1 MKKSLDRI
9 DINSIKDPNFV
20 KTLNYK
26 QLEMLCYDIR
36 REIILETSIYG
47 GHLSSNLGV
56 VELTVALCR
65 SFDFSKDKVVFDVGH
80 QCYTYK
86 ILTGRSLHHLNE
98 KGCVSGFQKMSESPY
113 DAYEAGHSSTSLS
126 AIEGFAIAR
135 DLFCRDYNIIGVIG
149 DASLVNGLAFEA
161 LNDIGCRSHKVI
173 IVLNDNGMSISS
185 PTGALGKMF
194 RKVSVNRLYND
205 IKRSFRKSM
214 ISKTGAGKRIS
225 SVWRFIKSKF
235 KSAFV
240 PNTIFDNMG
249 FTYIGPIDG
258 HSIKALERAFKEAK
272 NTTKSTIIHVRTK
285 KGKGYEPA
293 ENDKLGYW
301 HGVTPFDIAT
311 GKPLN
316 LHDGLNS
323 WSHHMGDLVHHEM
336 GIHKNC
342 ELIVPAMIRGSGL
355 EACFDDFPLRSLDV
369 GIAEEHALTLSGAMS
384 IAGLHPIVTIY
395 STFLQRAYD
404 ELLHD
409 CARMNTDMTL
419 LIDRAGLVGKNGSTH
434 QGIYDEAFLKSI
446 PGLTLTMPST
456 FETARALLEESLKK
470 GHGIFAI
477 RYPHEMMSEQERNFN
492 ESEISFGKWIIRKP
506 ILPGGINVITVGP
519 LGFLLYDKLKDLGV
533 GIIDAIFLNPIDYNA
548 LSQLLSSGYIV
559 IYDPYGTKNGF
570 AETVLCALMEC
581 GYHGKVSAF
590 ALPCSFIDHASVQ
603 EQLSE
608 HGLLVD
614 QVFDKILSD
623 LRKNKD

>member
-1 MKKSLDRI
+1 
-9 DINSIKDPNFV
+9 
-20 KTLNYK
+20 
-26 QLEMLCYDIR
+26 
-36 REIILETSIYG
+36 
-47 GHLSSNLGV
+47 
-56 VELTVALCR
+56 
-65 SFDFSKDKVVFDVGH
+65 
-80 QCYTYK
+80 
-86 ILTGRSLHHLNE
+86 
-98 KGCVSGFQKMSESPY
+98 
-113 DAYEAGHSSTSLS
+113 
-126 AIEGFAIAR
+126 
-135 DLFCRDYNIIGVIG
+135 
-149 DASLVNGLAFEA
+149 
-161 LNDIGCRSHKVI
+161 
-173 IVLNDNGMSISS
+173 
-185 PTGALGKMF
+185 
-194 RKVSVNRLYND
+194 
-205 IKRSFRKSM
+205 
-214 ISKTGAGKRIS
+214 
-225 SVWRFIKSKF
+225 
-235 KSAFV
+235 
-240 PNTIFDNMG
+240 
-249 FTYIGPIDG
+249 
-258 HSIKALERAFKEAK
+258 
-272 NTTKSTIIHVRTK
+272 
-285 KGKGYEPA
+285 
-293 ENDKLGYW
+293 
-301 HGVTPFDIAT
+301 
-311 GKPLN
+311 
-316 LHDGLNS
+316 
-323 WSHHMGDLVHHEM
+323 MGDLVHHEM

>member
-1 MKKSLDRI
+1 MKKKVDKI
-9 DINSIKDPNFV
+9 DINSIADPNFV
-20 KTLNYK
+20 KTLDYK
-26 QLEMLCYDIR
+26 QLETLCYDIR

-65 SFDFSKDKVVFDVGH
+65 AFDFSKDKIIYDVGH
-80 QCYTYK
+80 QCYAYK
-86 ILTGRSLHHLNE
+86 ILTGRSLIHLNE
-98 KGCVSGFQKMSESPY
+98 KGCVSGFQKMAESPY
-113 DAYEAGHSSTSLS
+113 DFYEAGHSSTSLS

-135 DLFCRDYNIIGVIG
+135 DLACQEYNVIAVIG

-161 LNDIGCRSHKVI
+161 LNDIGCRDHKVI

-185 PTGALGKMF
+185 PTGALGRMF

-214 ISKTGAGKRIS
+214 ISKTGTGKRIN
-225 SVWRFIKSKF
+225 SVWRFIKSKI
-235 KSAFV
+235 KSVFV

-249 FTYIGPIDG
+249 FTYIGPVDG
-258 HSIKALERAFKEAK
+258 HNIKALERAFKEAK
-272 NTTKSTIIHVRTK
+272 NTTKSAIIHVRTK
-285 KGKGYEPA
+285 KGKGYAPA

-316 LHDGLNS
+316 IHDGLNS

-336 GIHKNC
+336 ATHKNC
-342 ELIVPAMIRGSGL
+342 ELIVPAMVRGSGL

-369 GIAEEHALTLSGAMS
+369 GIAEEHAITLSGAMS

-419 LIDRAGLVGKNGSTH
+419 LIDRAGLVGKNGATH

-446 PGLTLTMPST
+446 PGIVLSMPST
-456 FETARALLEESLKK
+456 FGNAHALLEESLEK
-470 GHGIFAI
+470 GHGVFAI
-477 RYPHEMMSEQERNFN
+477 RYPHEMMSGQERNYQ
-492 ESEISFGKWIIRKP
+492 EQDVSFGKWIVRNSIRN
-506 ILPGGINVITVGP
+506 GGMNIVSVGP
-519 LGFLLYDKLKDLGV
+519 LGFRLYEKTKDFDV
-533 GIIDAIFLNPIDYNA
+533 GFVDAIFLSPLDMDC
-548 LSQLLSSGYIV
+548 LSQLLSSKHIV
-559 IYDPYGTKNGF
+559 LYDPYGTKNGF
-570 AETVLCALMEC
+570 VESVLSALMEL
-581 GYHGKVSAF
+581 GYRGKVSCF
-590 ALPCSFIDHASVQ
+590 SLPSVFIEHASVD
-603 EQLSE
+603 EQLSDY
-608 HGLLVD
+608 GLLVD
-614 QVFDKILSD
+614 QVLVRILALLD
-623 LRKNKD
+623 ENKA

>member
-1 MKKSLDRI
+1 MKKKLDKI
-9 DINSIKDPNFV
+9 DINSINNPNFV

-26 QLEMLCYDIR
+26 QLETLCYDIR

-65 SFDFSKDKVVFDVGH
+65 SFDFSKDKIIYDVGH

-86 ILTGRSLHHLNE
+86 ILTGRSLIHLNE
-98 KGCVSGFQKMSESPY
+98 KGCVSGFQKITESPY
-113 DAYEAGHSSTSLS
+113 DFYEAGHSSTSLS

-135 DLFCRDYNIIGVIG
+135 DLACQEYNVIAVIG

-161 LNDIGCRSHKVI
+161 LNDIGCRDHKVI
-173 IVLNDNGMSISS
+173 IVLNDNEMSISS
-185 PTGALGKMF
+185 PTGSLGKMF

-214 ISKTGAGKRIS
+214 ISKTGTGKRINS
-225 SVWRFIKSKF
+225 IWRFIKSKI
-235 KSAFV
+235 KSVFV

-249 FTYIGPIDG
+249 FTYIGPVDG
-258 HSIKALERAFKEAK
+258 HNIKALEHAFKEAK
-272 NTTKSTIIHVRTK
+272 NTTKSAIIHVRTK
-285 KGKGYEPA
+285 KGKGYAPA

-316 LHDGLNS
+316 IHDGLNS

-336 GIHKNC
+336 ATHKNC
-342 ELIVPAMIRGSGL
+342 ELIVPAMVRGSGL

-369 GIAEEHALTLSGAMS
+369 GIAEEHAITLSGAMS

-419 LIDRAGLVGKNGSTH
+419 LIDRAGLVGKNGATH

-446 PGLTLTMPST
+446 PGVVLSMPST
-456 FETARALLEESLKK
+456 FESAHALLEESLEK
-470 GHGIFAI
+470 GHGVFAI
-477 RYPHEMMSEQERNFN
+477 RYPHEMMSGQERNYQEQN
-492 ESEISFGKWIIRKP
+492 ISFGKWIIRNS
-506 ILPGGINVITVGP
+506 IRNGGTNIVSVGP
-519 LGFLLYDKLKDLGV
+519 LGFRLYEKAKDLDV
-533 GIIDAIFLNPIDYNA
+533 GFIDAIFLSPLDMDC
-548 LSQLLSSGYIV
+548 LSRLLSSKHIV
-559 IYDPYGTKNGF
+559 LYDPYGTKNGF
-570 AETVLCALMEC
+570 VESVLSTLMEL
-581 GYHGKVSAF
+581 GYQGKVSCF
-590 ALPCSFIDHASVQ
+590 SLPSVFIDHASVD
-603 EQLSE
+603 EQLSDY
-608 HGLLVD
+608 GLLVD
-614 QVFDKILSD
+614 QVLAHILT
-623 LRKNKD
+623 LLNEN